1 MSSIDSICMKDNLM
15 RWRLNA
21 RAQPAGVCA
30 IFSSSSAAAAAASLY
45 LQVLLRFDGGQRELT
60 KEKQKQNSTAP
71 SETKTKRSSRI
82 GIIWLAFKKS
92 DWLCLYTQ
100 EEEEEEGGCENRRS
114 SKLNEETKELSIL
127 EFFSWCCCCCLLA
140 EARWEILMKNALA
153 PVCALRRHFPS

>member
-1 MSSIDSICMKDNLM
+1 MKDNLM

-30 IFSSSSAAAAAASLY
+30 IFSSSAAAAASLY

-82 GIIWLAFKKS
+82 GII
-92 DWLCLYTQ
+92 
-100 EEEEEEGGCENRRS
+100 
-114 SKLNEETKELSIL
+114 
-127 EFFSWCCCCCLLA
+127 
-140 EARWEILMKNALA
+140 
-153 PVCALRRHFPS
+153 